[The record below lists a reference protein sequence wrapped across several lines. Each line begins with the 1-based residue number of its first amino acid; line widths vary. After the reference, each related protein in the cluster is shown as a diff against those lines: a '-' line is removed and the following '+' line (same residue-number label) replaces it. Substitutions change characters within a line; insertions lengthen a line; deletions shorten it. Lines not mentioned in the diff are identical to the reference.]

1 MCHIDIARS
10 QTHILDRMKIEF
22 ADERL
27 ALIRTDKAHKLG
39 LPLAVI
45 KSCRNKL
52 LVIEQASTELTL
64 RNLRSLDY
72 KKLEG
77 SEERQ
82 IRLNDQYRMRFH
94 LNTDVSPPIVTVTF
108 IGDPH

>member
-1 MCHIDIARS
+1 
-10 QTHILDRMKIEF
+10 MKIEF

-27 ALIRTDKAHKLG
+27 ALIRTDQAHKLG
-39 LPLAVI
+39 LPVAVV
-45 KSCRNKL
+45 KSCRDKL
-52 LVIEQASTELTL
+52 HAIEQMATELTL
-64 RNLRSLDY
+64 RGLRGWDY

-82 IRLNDQYRMRFH
+82 IKLNDQYRMRFN
-94 LNTDVSPPIVTVTF
+94 LDPTTTPLTVSVTF